1 MNVSRK
7 MQLVYVTTIKNVRAK
22 FLKIL
27 KMSLNLILINAL
39 TVLLLSQAT
48 TPQKTSFYEQ
58 IKMTNMLSM

>member
-7 MQLVYVTTIKNVRAK
+7 MQLVYVTTIKNVPAK

-27 KMSLNLILINAL
+27 KTSLNLILINAL

-58 IKMTNMLSM
+58 IKMINMLSM